1 MLNFSRR
8 QFLGAAAA
16 GMAANALSGCATGS
30 KITAENRLVPPAN
43 AQLQLL
49 FYADTHAQWQPVY
62 AHPAANHL
70 GPMSLLGQAPYL
82 TEQNRLAALGLQ
94 ANPVAASWLTAQGAR
109 QQAQRFSNKELSKM
123 GGYAVLAQALA
134 EKREAFGLDA
144 SLTLEG
150 GQCWNASGL
159 ATLTDGRYGPLS
171 SHWLGADVR
180 VASEEAV
187 LWPNSLAQLYRDF
200 KRPVLTAEQPVSY
213 FTKAGVKIAVVGS
226 VNPWQQFPQGF
237 DELIWLQSLQ
247 EQVNLAAKSAHLVIL
262 LCDAGTNPSLWL
274 STQLEGVDVI
284 LSSRG
289 QDLWPQPVRVQ
300 SNSGKAIPVCFAGS
314 QGQGFVE
321 LQLTAQGDSWQLAMH
336 YQPLFT
342 EVEPAQVAVTQQITQ
357 LRAAYAGW
365 LDQPLAKTPDWLY
378 RRDVLAGSW
387 DQIIAEA
394 LKTTGAEL
402 TLAPGLRHGLALP
415 PGTVI
420 TRDHL
425 LSLTAGYSAKVF
437 NVPANRSELQSRLEV
452 GADQLLSD
460 DWFLHSSEDLP
471 RLTGSH
477 FVLRYQ
483 ALAGQRI
490 SELEWPVAST
500 SEKVRVAGW
509 STHYQNEATSGEQ
522 IEGIALWQLLE
533 NWLKTQPKDWQLPDI
548 EQPSLAFVDGH
559 PGWHPEALL

>member
-16 GMAANALSGCATGS
+16 SVAAGALSGCATGN
-30 KITAENRLVPPAN
+30 KKTAENRLAPPAN

-49 FYADTHAQWQPVY
+49 FYADTHAQWQSVY

-70 GPMSLLGQAPYL
+70 GPMSLLGQPPYL
-82 TEQNRLAALGLQ
+82 TENSRLAALGLHN
-94 ANPVAASWLTAQGAR
+94 NPVAAAWLTAEGAR
-109 QQAQRFSNKELSKM
+109 NQAQAFKIKQPNKM

-134 EKREAFGLDA
+134 EKRTAFGVDA

-150 GQCWNASGL
+150 GQCWNGSGL
-159 ATLTDGRYGPLS
+159 STLTDGRYGPLS
-171 SHWLGADVR
+171 SHWLGADVKIT
-180 VASEEAV
+180 SEEAV
-187 LWPNSLAQLYRDF
+187 LWPKNLAQLYSDF
-200 KRPVLTAEQPVSY
+200 KRPVLTAEQPISY
-213 FTKAGVKIAVVGS
+213 FTKAGVNIAVVGS

-237 DELIWLQSLQ
+237 DEQQWLAGLQLQVTKAAQS
-247 EQVNLAAKSAHLVIL
+247 ASLVIL

-274 STQLEGVDVI
+274 STQLDGVDVI

-289 QDLWPQPVRVQ
+289 QDLWPQPVRVE

-314 QGQGFVE
+314 QGQGFAE
-321 LQLTAQGDSWQLAMH
+321 LTLLANGDTWQLAMQFH
-336 YQPLFT
+336 PLFT
-342 EVEPAQVAVTQQITQ
+342 DVEPATTAVTQQITQ
-357 LRAAYAGW
+357 LRSAYAGW
-365 LDQPLAKTPDWLY
+365 LDQPLAKAPDWLY

-394 LKTTGAEL
+394 LKSMGAEL

-415 PGTVI
+415 PAATI

-425 LSLTAGYSAKVF
+425 LSLTAGYSATLF

-460 DWFLHSSEDLP
+460 DWFLHTSEDLP

-490 SELEWPVAST
+490 SELEWPAAAT
-500 SEKVRVAGW
+500 SEQVRVAGW
-509 STHYQNEATSGEQ
+509 STHYQGE
-522 IEGIALWQLLE
+522 GVALWQLVE
-533 NWLKTQPKDWQLPDI
+533 NWLRERPENWQLPAI

>member
-8 QFLGAAAA
+8 QFLSAAAA
-16 GMAANALSGCATGS
+16 SIATSVAASSLSGCAASGQAAGVT
-30 KITAENRLVPPAN
+30 PPAN

-62 AHPAANHL
+62 AHPTANHL

-82 TEQNRLAALGLQ
+82 TEQQRLLALGLKNQ
-94 ANPVAASWLTAQGAR
+94 PMAAAWLTAKGAR
-109 QQAQRFSNKELSKM
+109 NQAQRLPSDKLGKM

-134 EKREAFGLDA
+134 DKRAAVGVDA

-150 GQCWNASGL
+150 GQCWNGSGL

-171 SHWLGADVR
+171 SHWLGAEVKI
-180 VASEEAV
+180 ASEEAV
-187 LWPNSLAQLYRDF
+187 LWPKNVAQLYSDF
-200 KRPVLTAEQPVSY
+200 KRPVLTAEQPISY
-213 FTKAGVKIAVVGS
+213 FTKSGVKIAVVGS

-237 DELIWLQSLQ
+237 DEQQWLNGLQ
-247 EQVNLAAKSAHLVIL
+247 QQVNTATQSASLVIL

-274 STQLEGVDVI
+274 SSQLQGVDVI

-300 SNSGKAIPVCFAGS
+300 SNSGTAIPVCFAGS
-314 QGQGFVE
+314 QGQGFAE
-321 LQLTAQGDSWQLAMH
+321 LTLTAAGNRWQLAMQFH
-336 YQPLFT
+336 PLFT
-342 EVEPAQVAVTQQITQ
+342 AVEPAQAAVAEQIIQ
-357 LRAAYAGW
+357 LRTSYATW
-365 LDQPLAKTPDWLY
+365 LDQPLAKAPDWLY

-394 LKTTGAEL
+394 LKSTGAEL

-415 PGTVI
+415 PAAVI

-425 LSLTAGYSAKVF
+425 LSLTAGYSATLF

-460 DWFLHSSEDLP
+460 DWFLHTSEDLP

-490 SELEWPVAST
+490 SELAWPVAST

-509 STHYQNEATSGEQ
+509 STHYQGE
-522 IEGIALWQLLE
+522 GVALWQLIE
-533 NWLKTQPKDWQLPDI
+533 NWLKAQPANWQLPEI